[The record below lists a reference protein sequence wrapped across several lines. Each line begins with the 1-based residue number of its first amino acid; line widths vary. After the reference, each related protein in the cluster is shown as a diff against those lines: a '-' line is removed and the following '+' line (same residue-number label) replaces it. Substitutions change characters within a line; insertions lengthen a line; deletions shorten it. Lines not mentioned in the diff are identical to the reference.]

1 MHMAITVRSRTCPAP
16 HARRARQHMQ
26 TKKRPTDY
34 ERNATDKGAMD
45 KDRGNRS
52 HIIDA
57 LTVVVFWKACRA
69 VGDICPFFCSHH
81 TEVLL
86 VDVTILLEHWG
97 RKFRT
102 WTAELLRYP
111 LGGRKLPASV
121 SQSLKGARTRTVSGI
136 QQ

>member
-1 MHMAITVRSRTCPAP
+1 
-16 HARRARQHMQ
+16 
-26 TKKRPTDY
+26 
-34 ERNATDKGAMD
+34 MD

>member
-1 MHMAITVRSRTCPAP
+1 
-16 HARRARQHMQ
+16 
-26 TKKRPTDY
+26 
-34 ERNATDKGAMD
+34 MD

-86 VDVTILLEHWG
+86 VDVAILLEHWG

-121 SQSLKGARTRTVSGI
+121 SHLRARVHAQFQVYSSDRAGKDKATEDRRKAGY
-136 QQ
+136 QR